1 MGALTRPGH
10 ASIRVWDFPVSR
22 TVRNKCLLFKPHG
35 PSYFVN
41 AAQTDEEP
49 LTASCR
55 PLASLGLSPDSTQEV
70 SLLSYVYSFWGRGWG
85 EEG

>member
-22 TVRNKCLLFKPHG
+22 TVKSKYLLFEPHG
-35 PSYFVN
+35 PWYFVK

-49 LTASCR
+49 LTASSR
-55 PLASLGLSPDSTQEV
+55 PLASLAYPLTLLRKFLSCPMCTASGG
-70 SLLSYVYSFWGRGWG
+70 GRGWG
-85 EEG
+85 G